1 MSLVFDVMA
10 MLCYSV
16 VILYGVYRYSEG
28 RRSFLSG
35 PVGDVMV
42 DCMEYPSLGFLQKYQ
57 PFHKETSGA

>member
-28 RRSFLSG
+28 GVAFYL
-35 PVGDVMV
+35 VLLGDVMV